1 MSFIDPKANFLARYN
16 KSNSVREALSKAIS
30 AAVQHNSLYSKCVTS
45 EERVAI
51 RMYWSE
57 QLIKIAQNRPAPS
70 KEAYE
75 SQILE
80 LQELMTVAFP
90 VNEYFS
96 PNKMELADGFRISH
110 SQKSLSIFSKHLW
123 CLNLIDEPV
132 FCAVDAI
139 ILGKTDAPSHIKWT
153 KINTIEAHREGY
165 KYIEAEAS
173 KSGKTI
179 AQWELS
185 EFGIDSA

>member
-1 MSFIDPKANFLARYN
+1 MNLTDLKTNFLAKYN
-16 KSNSVREALSKAIS
+16 KSNSVSEALSKAIS
-30 AAVQHNSLYSKCVTS
+30 AAVQHNSLYSKSITND
-45 EERVAI
+45 ERVAI
-51 RMYWSE
+51 RTCWSD
-57 QLIKIAQNRPAPS
+57 QLIEIAQNRPAPN

-80 LQELMTVAFP
+80 LQELMTEKFP
-90 VNEYFS
+90 VSEYFS
-96 PNKMELADGFRISH
+96 PNKSGVADGFRISH

-139 ILGKTDAPSHIKWT
+139 ILGKTDAPSNIKWT
-153 KINTIEAHREGY
+153 KISTIETHRDSY
-165 KYIEAEAS
+165 KYIEAEAQ
-173 KSGKTI
+173 KSGMSI

-185 EFGIDSA
+185 EFVVD